1 MNHIWPTT
9 PTTDILCLK
18 SPRAIECHLLGVT
31 CLDPSHTLQFLP
43 HLDPWR
49 VFSGQAGVLPAHLCC
64 LQCTGACALRWFCS
78 DHGDLLMSPVWLQS
92 SFLCHSCPSQ
102 AMLSL
107 FCYVDYL
114 PGSWT
119 PTCIGQLALAS
130 LAWWLFTCLAISQ
143 PLASESSLG
152 AASFGPALLR
162 HSCPSLLA
170 SLFHLL
176 LSLCAPDVR
185 WCPLIP
191 DSSHRMPPWNRCRLP
206 GIPGCVVEKTLR
218 LETETLV
225 QTFFLIVSS

>member
-18 SPRAIECHLLGVT
+18 SPRAIECHLLGVA

-78 DHGDLLMSPVWLQS
+78 DHGYLLMSPVWLQS

-130 LAWWLFTCLAISQ
+130 LTWWLFTCLAISQ
-143 PLASESSLG
+143 PLSLWI
-152 AASFGPALLR
+152 LLGCSKFR
-162 HSCPSLLA
+162 SCFAQTFLSQPSR
-170 SLFHLL
+170 
-176 LSLCAPDVR
+176 LSLSQVAVSVCSWCALMP
-185 WCPLIP
+185 
-191 DSSHRMPPWNRCRLP
+191 SHPWL
-206 GIPGCVVEKTLR
+206 
-218 LETETLV
+218 
-225 QTFFLIVSS
+225 FS